1 MVQFLTTTGISNAI
15 ETIIR
20 KAENKLVLVS
30 PYLQLS
36 QIFLERIQNADERV
50 NEIIL
55 IYGKD
60 NLDKNEWKKITQLK
74 KLRLYFY
81 ENLHAKCYF
90 NDTMMVITSMNLY
103 EHSIQINREMGVLI
117 TRDDI
122 VDSVLYNEAF
132 LEIQEIIK
140 NSELKLPEKGEAVTK
155 KSIEEKIEQSEN
167 IKQDKKGYCL
177 RCKEI
182 IPLNSEKPYC
192 IDCYKVWKE
201 FYNLSYIEFYCHK
214 CGQNYKSIMNKP
226 LCPICVQGNK

>member
-1 MVQFLTTTGISNAI
+1 MVQFLTTSGISNAI

-36 QIFLERIQNADERV
+36 QIFLERLQNADERV

-60 NLDKNEWKKITQLK
+60 NLEKEEWKKISQLK
-74 KLRLYFY
+74 KLKLFFY

-103 EHSIQINREMGVLI
+103 EHSIQTNREMGVLI
-117 TRDDI
+117 TRDEEI
-122 VDSVLYNEAF
+122 DSVLYDEAF
-132 LEIQEIIK
+132 LEIQEIVK
-140 NSELKLPEKGEAVTK
+140 NSEMKLPKKGEIVPL
-155 KSIEEKIEQSEN
+155 KSPAEKIDQISQ
-167 IKQDKKGYCL
+167 IKQVKNGYCL

-182 IPLNSEKPYC
+182 IPLNTDKPYC
-192 IDCYKVWKE
+192 PDCYAIWKE
-201 FYNLSYIEFYCHK
+201 FYNTNYMEFYCHE
-214 CGQNYKSIMNKP
+214 CGQNYKSTINKP
-226 LCPICVQGNK
+226 LCPDCFQGKL